1 MRAELRLPDH
11 GSANHMNPVT
21 MDSRV
26 SLPAL
31 GARPA
36 HGCLKQSKVHLPL
49 MLQGGISKEALAQ
62 AGSLGNIWPPQFPV
76 GQQHWKMAQRG
87 RRHSGPFPQMLLSTV
102 HSSILN
108 QSQTLWKNYG
118 PSQDPVRPTEAVR
131 ASGSIA
137 YPRDGSISVFRPKE
151 NSGKSAGFRA
161 FSHTDQMEA
170 VPGDI
175 ISHPHPPVDSLA
187 PCLGMHRHHGCP
199 AHLSLLPALLPLAS
213 EQASVSQMP
222 Q

>member
-1 MRAELRLPDH
+1 M
-11 GSANHMNPVT
+11 
-21 MDSRV
+21 
-26 SLPAL
+26 
-31 GARPA
+31 
-36 HGCLKQSKVHLPL
+36 
-49 MLQGGISKEALAQ
+49 
-62 AGSLGNIWPPQFPV
+62 
-76 GQQHWKMAQRG
+76 GQRHWKMAQRG
-87 RRHSGPFPQMLLSTV
+87 WRGSGPFPQMLFSTV

-108 QSQTLWKNYG
+108 QSQTPWTHYG

-131 ASGSIA
+131 ASGSIV
-137 YPRDGSISVFRPKE
+137 YPRDGSVSVFRPKE

-170 VPGDI
+170 VLGNI
-175 ISHPHPPVDSLA
+175 ISHPPPPVDFLA
-187 PCLGMHRHHGCP
+187 LCLGMHRHHGCP